1 MANIK
6 SQKKR
11 ILTNEKRRV
20 RNQSVKSELKTLVRQ
35 TREAVE
41 AGDKD
46 KALAALRVASRKLDV
61 AVSKGVI
68 HKNQA
73 ANRKS
78 KLARRVASIADLI
91 ANNSFDV
98 KRAALWG
105 GPLSYAHSPP
115 LCSRSTRRVGAW
127 APSLHRLTPQVVAQA
142 GCPHCH
148 Q

>member
-41 AGDKD
+41 AGDKE

-78 KLARRVASIADLI
+78 KLARRGPPT
-91 ANNSFDV
+91 
-98 KRAALWG
+98 G
-105 GPLSYAHSPP
+105 GPAFVYDFKDKTCWFCGDFSA
-115 LCSRSTRRVGAW
+115 CW
-127 APSLHRLTPQVVAQA
+127 
-142 GCPHCH
+142 
-148 Q
+148 

>member
-35 TREAVE
+35 TREA
-41 AGDKD
+41 GDKN
-46 KALAALRVASRKLDV
+46 KAIAALRIASRKLDV

-78 KLARRVASIADLI
+78 KLARRVASIAD
-91 ANNSFDV
+91 
-98 KRAALWG
+98 
-105 GPLSYAHSPP
+105 
-115 LCSRSTRRVGAW
+115 
-127 APSLHRLTPQVVAQA
+127 
-142 GCPHCH
+142 
-148 Q
+148 